1 MIISR
6 TPYRLSLFGGGTDY
20 PPWFRAHGGAVL
32 GFAID
37 KYCYISVRRLP
48 PFFEHRSRIVYSR
61 IEMVR
66 HPREIEHP
74 AARAV
79 LQDQGFEDEGLEIHH
94 DGDIP
99 ARSGVGSS
107 SSFTVGLLNAL
118 AAFRGRHISKEDL
131 ARTAIRIEQDV
142 IGENVGSQ
150 DQVWAAYG
158 GMNRIDF
165 DRNGGFQVS
174 PLILP
179 ASRQAELMSHMM
191 LFFTGLSRNASDVA
205 GQKIANLQ
213 KRADDLRRM
222 RAMVDDAT
230 AILADTTRPIADLG
244 PLLDEGW
251 RLKRGLAERV
261 STGTI
266 DEIYAEGMAAGAVG
280 GKLLG
285 AGGGGFVAFLV
296 PPARQ
301 AAVRERLRKLV
312 QVDVDI
318 DHAGSTI
325 VVYEPR
331 GFGRRAA

>member
-1 MIISR
+1 
-6 TPYRLSLFGGGTDY
+6 
-20 PPWFRAHGGAVL
+20 
-32 GFAID
+32 
-37 KYCYISVRRLP
+37 
-48 PFFEHRSRIVYSR
+48 
-61 IEMVR
+61 
-66 HPREIEHP
+66 
-74 AARAV
+74 
-79 LQDQGFEDEGLEIHH
+79 
-94 DGDIP
+94 
-99 ARSGVGSS
+99 
-107 SSFTVGLLNAL
+107 
-118 AAFRGRHISKEDL
+118 
-131 ARTAIRIEQDV
+131 
-142 IGENVGSQ
+142 
-150 DQVWAAYG
+150 
-158 GMNRIDF
+158 MNRIDF

-179 ASRQAELMSHMM
+179 ASQQAELMSHMM